1 MGPHPPAASEMKR
14 AFDTRPDD
22 GKTRKGSCNLLSSP
36 QSECLVKKRAYL
48 SDGQEYPCKT
58 SHRSQAPLKQTLTS
72 IAWILVGQ
80 RGVPEIPA
88 VLEDCHK
95 D

>member
-36 QSECLVKKRAYL
+36 QSGCLVKKRAYL

-58 SHRSQAPLKQTLTS
+58 SHRSQALFKQTLTS
-72 IAWILVGQ
+72 IAWILVG
-80 RGVPEIPA
+80 
-88 VLEDCHK
+88 
-95 D
+95 